1 MTVDAN
7 APVLVVEAHEG
18 TVRIL
23 RSLLEQLGYADVDA
37 ACDGREALSKM
48 KARRYGLVI
57 SEAAMEPMTGRELLA
72 SVRGDDALKTT
83 PFLIMTAEARSGAV
97 LSKDAPCIAKPF
109 NARALQQKIETLQA
123 A

>member
-37 ACDGREALSKM
+37 ACDGQEALGKM
-48 KARRYGLVI
+48 
-57 SEAAMEPMTGRELLA
+57 
-72 SVRGDDALKTT
+72 
-83 PFLIMTAEARSGAV
+83 
-97 LSKDAPCIAKPF
+97 
-109 NARALQQKIETLQA
+109 
-123 A
+123 